1 MMCTALKYKHTMGRN
16 FDYEESYQEQLI
28 RIEANEFNNEY
39 DIIGMVTGFVEDYP
53 LMYDGMNSH
62 GLCVAGLAF
71 EGNAV
76 YHRYQEDKMNVPA
89 FDLTFYLL
97 GHFKDCD
104 EVEEFTKSLNI
115 WCEPYSDDFPN
126 SDLHWFVCDRN
137 RSLVIEQ
144 TELGLHCF
152 YAKEGVLTNN
162 PPYLAMTE
170 EYQFQREFL
179 GGEGLSWAKT
189 SWQSRGLDTNGL
201 DGSYLSTDRFE
212 RAAFLK
218 EKLENADGTTNFSA
232 DANTFHLLSNVEQI
246 YGATSVGDKYEYT
259 IYSIVYDM
267 DTLKAYIKA
276 YNGLEYN
283 IFSLKDN
290 HLKRHVI

>member
-16 FDYEESYQEQLI
+16 FDYEQSYQEQLI
-28 RIEANEFNNEY
+28 RIEANEFNNAY

-71 EGNAV
+71 EGNAK
-76 YHRYQEDKMNVPA
+76 YHTYQEDKMNVRA
-89 FDLTFYLL
+89 FDLTFYIL
-97 GHFKDCD
+97 GHCKNCYD
-104 EVEEFTKSLNI
+104 VERLAKKLNI
-115 WCEPYSDDFPN
+115 WCEPYSDEFPN

-144 TELGLHCF
+144 TKLGLHCF
-152 YAKEGVLTNN
+152 HANGVLTN
-162 PPYLAMTE
+162 
-170 EYQFQREFL
+170 
-179 GGEGLSWAKT
+179 
-189 SWQSRGLDTNGL
+189 SRGLDTNGIP
-201 DGSYLSTDRFE
+201 GSYLSDDRFG
-212 RAAFLK
+212 RISFLK
-218 EKLENADGTTNFSA
+218 EKLENADGATNFSV
-232 DANTFHLLSNVEQI
+232 DANTFHLLSSVEQI

-267 DTLKAYIKA
+267 DTLKAYIKT

-290 HLKRHVI
+290 HLKRYVI

>member
-16 FDYEESYQEQLI
+16 FDYEESYQEQI
-28 RIEANEFNNEY
+28 VRIEANQYNNEY
-39 DIIGMVTGFVEDYP
+39 DIIGMATGLVQDYP

-71 EGNAV
+71 EGNAK
-76 YHRYQEDKMNVPA
+76 YNSYMEDKMNVPA

-97 GHFKDCD
+97 GHCKNCYD
-104 EVEEFTKSLNI
+104 VERLAKKLNI
-115 WCEPYSDDFPN
+115 WCEPYSDEFPN

-144 TELGLHCF
+144 TKLGLHCF
-152 YAKEGVLTNN
+152 HANDVLTNN
-162 PPYLAMTE
+162 PPYLDMKE
-170 EYQFQREFL
+170 NYEFEKQFC
-179 GGEGLSWAKT
+179 GGEGIEFGSKEWY
-189 SWQSRGLDTNGL
+189 SRGLDTNGIP
-201 DGSYLSTDRFE
+201 GSYLSDDRFG
-212 RAAFLK
+212 RISFLK
-218 EKLENADGTTNFSA
+218 EKLENADGAANFSV
-232 DANTFHLLSNVEQI
+232 DANTFHLLSSVEQV

-267 DTLKAYIKA
+267 DTLKAYIKT

-283 IFSLKDN
+283 IFNLKDN

>member
-16 FDYEESYQEQLI
+16 FDYEKSYQEQLI

-97 GHFKDCD
+97 GHCKNCNEVKEFVKD
-104 EVEEFTKSLNI
+104 LNI

-126 SDLHWFVCDRN
+126 SDLHWFVCDQE

-144 TELGLHCF
+144 TDMGLHCF
-152 YAKEGVLTNN
+152 HSDGVMTNN
-162 PPYLAMTE
+162 PPYIEMKAQYKLNK
-170 EYQFQREFL
+170 QFY
-179 GGEGLSWAKT
+179 GGEGIEYGDKRWY
-189 SWQSRGLDTNGL
+189 SRGLDTNGIP
-201 DGSYLSTDRFE
+201 GSYLSEDRFE
-212 RAAFLK
+212 KVSFLK
-218 EKLENADGTTNFSA
+218 EKLENADNTTGFSA
-232 DANTFHLLSNVEQI
+232 DAATFHLLASVEQI

-267 DTLKAYIKA
+267 DTLKAYIKT